1 MVRASQD
8 HLEFERKSSICTAR
22 VVLVQSSFPGTCTTV
37 PDGPRGPGP
46 GAGDGPES
54 RPTLVGMTDE
64 QPCTTCG
71 GPLTVAPGVVGW
83 AGGLYFPDGWV
94 RTCGGCESVF
104 GWSPGGS
111 LVALD
116 QVEGPEE

>member
-1 MVRASQD
+1 MRIP
-8 HLEFERKSSICTAR
+8 E
-22 VVLVQSSFPGTCTTV
+22 TV
-37 PDGPRGPGP
+37 HREPDGARGGPR
-46 GAGDGPES
+46 D

-116 QVEGPEE
+116 QVEGLEE